1 MQKYEVS
8 GMSCAACSARVEKA
22 VSAVE
27 GVSKCSV
34 NLLTNSMTVEGSAP
48 SQIIIQAVQKAG
60 YGANLAG
67 SGASFSASSG
77 DCSGKSGKNNANSS
91 VKNANTAQNAALK
104 SQIWRLVASV
114 AVMLPLMYF
123 AMGHMVHLPLP
134 AALNANPVAVALA
147 QMLLAITVMLI
158 NSRFF
163 TNGFKSLLHRAPN
176 MDTLIGLGS
185 GASFVYSVWV
195 LFAMTAADPA
205 MQNHHL
211 HQLYFE
217 SAAMIL
223 TLISVGKLLE
233 TISKGRTTDALKS
246 LMNLAPKTA
255 NVERNGETVKI
266 SIEELA
272 VGDIF
277 TVKPGEN
284 IPTDGTVIEGS
295 SAVDES
301 NLTGESVP
309 VDKKTGDTVKAAT
322 TNIAGFLKCRATQVG
337 EDTSF
342 AQIIQLVSDASA
354 SKAPI
359 AKIADKV
366 SGIFVPSVL
375 GIAAFTLCIWL
386 LLGKDFAFALSHA
399 ISVLVI
405 SCPCA
410 LGLATPV
417 AIMVA
422 SGVGAKNGILFKTAE
437 SLEET
442 GKVKTIAFDKT
453 GTLTKGKPKIT
464 DIVPAGSFSRNQ
476 LLSLAFG
483 IESKSEHPLAKA
495 VVEYCRNAQ
504 IEKTEVSDFVNSAGN
519 GLLGAANG
527 KKLAA
532 GNYNFISGQTQIA
545 ENIKQRADELADEG
559 KTPLFFSYGGELL
572 GLIAVADVLKEESA
586 GVIKELKKMG
596 LEVVIISGDN
606 SKTANAIAAQAGVGT
621 VFAGVMPDQKSHI
634 IEQLKQKGKVAM
646 VGDGVND
653 APALTVADIGI
664 AIGAGTDVAIDAAD
678 LVLVKSNLHDVAAAI
693 KLSRHT
699 LTNIRQNLFWAFI
712 FNVLGI
718 PLAAGA
724 FIHLFGIGITPMFG
738 AAAMSLSS
746 FIVVTNAL
754 RLNLIKIGQK
764 GKNKLQP
771 TNTKGDFVMEKTMK
785 IEGMMCGH
793 CEARVKQTLDQL
805 DGVAEAVV
813 SHQNGS
819 AVVKLNKEVSDQTLK
834 EAIENQGYKVIEI
847 K

>member
-1 MQKYEVS
+1 MQKYEVF

-22 VSAVE
+22 VNGVE
-27 GVSKCSV
+27 GVEKCSV

-48 SQIIIQAVQKAG
+48 SPKIIQAVEKAG
-60 YGANLAG
+60 YGASLAAG
-67 SGASFSASSG
+67 NAASSG
-77 DCSGKSGKNNANSS
+77 GKNHQNSY
-91 VKNANTAQNAALK
+91 VADKNKNLNDGQKKALN
-104 SQIWRLVASV
+104 SQICRLVASV
-114 AVMLPLMYF
+114 LLMIPLMYL
-123 AMGHMVHLPLP
+123 AMGHSMLNLPLP
-134 AALNANPVAVALA
+134 AALGTNPMALALA
-147 QMLLAITVMLI
+147 QMLLAIVVMLV
-158 NSRFF
+158 NSKFF
-163 TNGFKSLLHRAPN
+163 VGGFKSLMHRAPN

-185 GASFVYSVWV
+185 GASFVYSVCI
-195 LFAMTAADPA
+195 LFAMTAASPA
-205 MQNHHL
+205 AQTHHL

-246 LMNLAPKTA
+246 LMALAPKTA
-255 NVERNGETVKI
+255 NVERGGETVTI
-266 SIEELA
+266 SIEELK

-277 TVKPGEN
+277 SVKPGEN
-284 IPTDGTVIEGS
+284 IPTDGIIIEGNS
-295 SAVDES
+295 TIDES

-309 VDKKTGDTVKAAT
+309 VDKKCGDTVKAAT
-322 TNIAGFLKCRATQVG
+322 TNVAGFLKCRATQVG

-375 GIAAFTLCIWL
+375 GIAAFTLVVWL
-386 LLGKDFAFALSHA
+386 LLGKDFAFALSRA

-442 GKVKTIAFDKT
+442 GKIKTVAFDKT

-464 DIVPAGSFSRNQ
+464 DIIPWGECTQNQ

-495 VVEYCRNAQ
+495 VVEYCRSAGT
-504 IEKTEVSDFVNSAGN
+504 EKEEVTDFVNEAGN
-519 GLLGAANG
+519 GLQAAVNG

-532 GNYNFISGQTQIA
+532 GNYNFINSQIPVDFQLKQQA
-545 ENIKQRADELADEG
+545 EQLAEQG
-559 KTPLFFSYGGELL
+559 KTPLFFAYDGRLL
-572 GLIAVADVLKEESA
+572 GLIAVADVLKDESA
-586 GVIKELKKMG
+586 GAIERLKKMG

-606 SKTANAIAAQAGVGT
+606 SKTAGAIAKQAGIEKVY
-621 VFAGVMPDQKSHI
+621 AGVLPNQKSQI
-634 IEQLKQKGKVAM
+634 IEELKKNGKVAM

-678 LVLVKSNLHDVAAAI
+678 LVLIKNNLLDVVSAV
-693 KLSRHT
+693 KLSRRT
-699 LTNIRQNLFWAFI
+699 LLNIKQNLFWAFI

-724 FIHLFGIGITPMFG
+724 FIYLLGIGITPMFG

-754 RLNLIKIGQK
+754 RLNFVKLGQK
-764 GKNKLQP
+764 GIKINYPEPQE
-771 TNTKGDFVMEKTMK
+771 TNVKGDFVMEKTMK
-785 IEGMMCGH
+785 IEGMMCAH

-819 AVVKLNKEVSDQTLK
+819 AVVKLNKDVSSQTLK
-834 EAIENQGYKVIEI
+834 EAVENQGYKVIEI
-847 K
+847 A

>member
-48 SQIIIQAVQKAG
+48 SQTIIQAVQKAG

-195 LFAMTAADPA
+195 LFAMTAADSA

-519 GLLGAANG
+519 GLLGTANG

-532 GNYNFISGQTQIA
+532 GSYNFISGQTQIA

-621 VFAGVMPDQKSHI
+621 VFAGVMPDQKSRI
-634 IEQLKQKGKVAM
+634 IEHLKQKGKVAM

-754 RLNLIKIGQK
+754 RLNLVKIGQK
-764 GKNKLQP
+764 GKNKPQP

-834 EAIENQGYKVIEI
+834 EAVENQGYKVTEI

>member
-48 SQIIIQAVQKAG
+48 SQTIIQAVQKAG
-60 YGANLAG
+60 YGANLVG
-67 SGASFSASSG
+67 SGAAFSASSG

-91 VKNANTAQNAALK
+91 VKNANTAQNAALQ

-123 AMGHMVHLPLP
+123 SMGHMVHLPLP

-185 GASFVYSVWV
+185 GASFVYSVWL

-337 EDTSF
+337 KDTSF

-519 GLLGAANG
+519 GLLGTANG

-532 GNYNFISGQTQIA
+532 GSYNFISGQTQIA

-693 KLSRHT
+693 NLSRHT

-754 RLNLIKIGQK
+754 RLNLVKIGQK
-764 GKNKLQP
+764 GKNKPQP

-834 EAIENQGYKVIEI
+834 EAVENQGYKVTEI

>member
-22 VSAVE
+22 VNSVQ
-27 GVSKCSV
+27 GVTKCSV
-34 NLLTNSMTVEGSAP
+34 NLLTNSMTVEGTAQSHT
-48 SQIIIQAVQKAG
+48 IIEAVQKAG
-60 YGANLAG
+60 YGASLAP
-67 SGASFSASSG
+67 AKNSAAG
-77 DCSGKSGKNNANSS
+77 GKNNVNSS
-91 VKNANTAQNAALK
+91 INHSQTQAEDSAKKALK
-104 SQIWRLVASV
+104 TQIGRLIASV
-114 AVMLPLMYF
+114 LLMLPLMYF

-147 QMLLAITVMLI
+147 QMLLAITVMLV

-185 GASFVYSVWV
+185 GASFMYSVWV

-442 GKVKTIAFDKT
+442 GKIKTIAFDKT

-519 GLLGAANG
+519 GLLGTANG

-532 GNYNFISGQTQIA
+532 GSYNFISGQTQIA

-559 KTPLFFSYGGELL
+559 KTPLFFGYGGELL

-754 RLNLIKIGQK
+754 RLNLVKIGQK
-764 GKNKLQP
+764 GKNKPQP

-834 EAIENQGYKVIEI
+834 EAIENQGYKVTEI